1 MCVTGGG
8 ELNWGGSSPIS
19 NTIHAF
25 GINFFRGFAFG
36 RSPAKRALPSFHP
49 VSGADPVITPAF
61 AQAAA
66 APGGSDILVQMLPFV
81 LIFIIMYFLLI
92 RPQQKRVKAHQEMI
106 KNVRRGDTVVLN
118 SGMIG
123 KVTKVIDDNEAE
135 VEIADNVRVKVIKSM
150 IADVRNKTEPVAAS

>member
-1 MCVTGGG
+1 M
-8 ELNWGGSSPIS
+8 
-19 NTIHAF
+19 
-25 GINFFRGFAFG
+25 
-36 RSPAKRALPSFHP
+36 
-49 VSGADPVITPAF
+49 ITPAF
-61 AQAAA
+61 AQSAA

-135 VEIADNVRVKVIKSM
+135 VEIADNVKVKVIKSM

>member
-1 MCVTGGG
+1 
-8 ELNWGGSSPIS
+8 
-19 NTIHAF
+19 
-25 GINFFRGFAFG
+25 
-36 RSPAKRALPSFHP
+36 
-49 VSGADPVITPAF
+49 VITPAY

-66 APGGSDILVQMLPFV
+66 APGGSDILVQMMPFV

-92 RPQQKRVKAHQEMI
+92 RPQQKRVKTHQEMI

-135 VEIADNVRVKVIKSM
+135 VEIADNVKVKVVKSM
-150 IADVRNKTEPVAAS
+150 IADVRNKTEPAPAA

>member
-1 MCVTGGG
+1 
-8 ELNWGGSSPIS
+8 
-19 NTIHAF
+19 
-25 GINFFRGFAFG
+25 
-36 RSPAKRALPSFHP
+36 
-49 VSGADPVITPAF
+49 VITPAY

-66 APGGSDILVQMLPFV
+66 APGGSDILVQMMPFV

-135 VEIADNVRVKVIKSM
+135 VEIADNVKVKVVKSM
-150 IADVRNKTEPVAAS
+150 IADVRNKTEPAPAA

>member
-1 MCVTGGG
+1 M
-8 ELNWGGSSPIS
+8 
-19 NTIHAF
+19 
-25 GINFFRGFAFG
+25 
-36 RSPAKRALPSFHP
+36 
-49 VSGADPVITPAF
+49 ITPAF
-61 AQAAA
+61 AQSAA

-118 SGMIG
+118 SGIIG

-135 VEIADNVRVKVIKSM
+135 VEIADNVKVKVIKSM
-150 IADVRNKTEPVAAS
+150 IADVRNKTEPVAAN

>member
-1 MCVTGGG
+1 M
-8 ELNWGGSSPIS
+8 
-19 NTIHAF
+19 
-25 GINFFRGFAFG
+25 
-36 RSPAKRALPSFHP
+36 
-49 VSGADPVITPAF
+49 ITPAF
-61 AQAAA
+61 AQSAA

-135 VEIADNVRVKVIKSM
+135 VEIADNVKVKVIKSM
-150 IADVRNKTEPVAAS
+150 IADVRNKTEPVAAN

>member
-1 MCVTGGG
+1 
-8 ELNWGGSSPIS
+8 
-19 NTIHAF
+19 
-25 GINFFRGFAFG
+25 
-36 RSPAKRALPSFHP
+36 
-49 VSGADPVITPAF
+49 VITPAY

-66 APGGSDILVQMLPFV
+66 SGGGDILIQMLPFV

-123 KVTKVIDDNEAE
+123 KVTKVIDDTEAE
-135 VEIADNVRVKVIKSM
+135 VEIADNVKVKVIKSM
-150 IADVRNKTEPVAAS
+150 IADVRNKSEPAPAN

>member
-1 MCVTGGG
+1 VQRLRALLSC
-8 ELNWGGSSPIS
+8 
-19 NTIHAF
+19 
-25 GINFFRGFAFG
+25 FAFFC
-36 RSPAKRALPSFHP
+36 SLFMRAQPIRLTRCRNHTLCATF
-49 VSGADPVITPAF
+49 VGVDPVITPAY

-66 APGGSDILVQMLPFV
+66 APGGSDILVQMMPFV

-135 VEIADNVRVKVIKSM
+135 VEIADNVKVKVVKSM
-150 IADVRNKTEPVAAS
+150 IADVRNKTEPAPAA